1 MEPFIYL
8 ILTAVTI
15 LVLPVFLKYSQ
26 SDYKNVSGH
35 NFVKTLFNRGN
46 YGEFLTFYQLEKL
59 KGYNKLITNVYIPKE
74 NDTTTEIDLMMV
86 SETGIYV
93 FESKNYS
100 GWIFGSENQKEWTQS
115 LPNKVKNKFY
125 NPIWQNR
132 GHISALKSF
141 LEIENDRLLKS
152 YIIFSERCTLKKIS
166 VTSENIKVIKRNNL
180 MSTINQDIKTSQ
192 KLLSTQEIDRIF
204 STLKKHSLVDDAI
217 KRKHIDSIQ
226 ERN

>member
-8 ILTAVTI
+8 MLTAVTI

-46 YGEFLTFYQLEKL
+46 YGEFLTFYRLEKL
-59 KGYNKLITNVYIPKE
+59 KGYHKLLTNVYIPKE

-166 VTSENIKVIKRNNL
+166 VTSENIKVIKRNDL

>member
-1 MEPFIYL
+1 MEPYIYL
-8 ILTAVTI
+8 MLTAVTI

-59 KGYNKLITNVYIPKE
+59 KGYHKLLTNVYIPKE

-166 VTSENIKVIKRNNL
+166 VTSENIKVIKRNDL
-180 MSTINQDIKTSQ
+180 MSAINHDIKTSQ

-217 KRKHIDSIQ
+217 KRKHIENIQ